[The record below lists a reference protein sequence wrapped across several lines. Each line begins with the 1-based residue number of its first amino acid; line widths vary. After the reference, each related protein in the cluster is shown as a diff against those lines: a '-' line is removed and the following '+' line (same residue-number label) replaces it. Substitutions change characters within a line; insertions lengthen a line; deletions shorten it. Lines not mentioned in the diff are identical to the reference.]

1 MIMTQ
6 QFKALMV
13 REKNGIFN
21 AKVEQVL
28 MGYIL
33 KDEVVI
39 KVAYSS
45 VNYKDALSAS
55 GNKGVTR
62 TFPHI
67 PGIDA
72 AGEVISSTSEGIS
85 AGDNVIVTGYDLG
98 MNTWGGFG
106 EYVSVPA
113 SWVIKLPE
121 GLSLFEAMCFGTAG
135 LTAGLSVYNLIHS
148 GLEKENGKIVVSGAT
163 GGVGSISTAILSKL
177 GYEVVA
183 ISGKKE
189 EDFIVHTL
197 GAESII
203 SREKFIDTYD
213 QKAISKADYSG
224 GIDTVGG
231 SILSG
236 IIKSLKY
243 SGAVTT
249 CGNVASAEILTSIFP
264 FILRGIKLIGI
275 DSVEQP
281 VEYKSKIWNLLAKEW
296 KPTHLKD
303 IVKEIYMEQLPDVLK
318 TLLEGKAKGRYV
330 LNHSL

>member
-1 MIMTQ
+1 M
-6 QFKALMV
+6 
-13 REKNGIFN
+13 
-21 AKVEQVL
+21 
-28 MGYIL
+28 
-33 KDEVVI
+33 
-39 KVAYSS
+39 AYSS

-62 TFPHI
+62 RFPHI

-72 AGEVISSTSEGIS
+72 AGQVVSSTSENI
-85 AGDNVIVTGYDLG
+85 AEGDNVIVTGYDLG

-113 SWVIKLPE
+113 NWVIKLPE
-121 GLSLFEAMCFGTAG
+121 NLSLFEAMCFGTAG

-148 GLEKENGKIVVSGAT
+148 GIGKEQGKIVVSGAT
-163 GGVGSISTAILSKL
+163 GGVGSISIAIMSKL

-183 ISGKKE
+183 ISGKE
-189 EDFIVHTL
+189 EDHFITQIL
-197 GAESII
+197 GAGSII
-203 SREKFIDTYD
+203 SRKDFVETYD
-213 QKAISKADYSG
+213 QKAMSKADFSG

-243 SGAVTT
+243 NGAVTT
-249 CGNVASAEILTSIFP
+249 CGNVASAEISTSIFP
-264 FILRGIKLIGI
+264 FILRGAKLLGI

-281 VEYKSKIWNLLAKEW
+281 VEFKSEIWNLLAKEW

-303 IVKEIYMEQLPDVLK
+303 IVKEISIEQLPDVLT
-318 TLLEGKAKGRYV
+318 TLLEGNARGRYV
-330 LNHSL
+330 VNHSL

>member
-1 MIMTQ
+1 MTH

-13 REKNGIFN
+13 REANGIFN
-21 AKVEQVL
+21 AKVEQIFMAEIPENEVL
-28 MGYIL
+28 
-33 KDEVVI
+33 I

-62 TFPHI
+62 KFPHI

-72 AGEVISSTSEGIS
+72 AGQVVSSTSDAIAE
-85 AGDNVIVTGYDLG
+85 GDNVIVTGYDLG

-113 SWVIKLPE
+113 NWVVKLPE
-121 GLSLFEAMCFGTAG
+121 GLSFFEAMCLGTAG

-148 GLEKENGKIVVSGAT
+148 GIGKEQGKIVVSGAT
-163 GGVGSISTAILSKL
+163 GGVGSISIAILSKL

-183 ISGKKE
+183 ISGKE
-189 EDFIVHTL
+189 EDHFITQIL
-197 GAESII
+197 GASSII
-203 SREKFIDTYD
+203 SRKEFIDAYD
-213 QKAISKADYSG
+213 QKAMSKTDYSG

-236 IIKSLKY
+236 MLKSLKY
-243 SGAVTT
+243 NGAVTI
-249 CGNVASAEILTSIFP
+249 CGNVASTEISTSIFP

-275 DSVEQP
+275 DSVEQSIDF
-281 VEYKSKIWNLLAKEW
+281 KSEIWNLLAQEW
-296 KPTHLKD
+296 TPTHLKE
-303 IVKEIYMEQLPDVLK
+303 IVQEISIEQLPDVL
-318 TLLEGKAKGRYV
+318 TTILEGNARGRFV
-330 LNHSL
+330 VNHSL

>member
-1 MIMTQ
+1 MTD

-13 REKNGIFN
+13 REDNGIFN
-21 AKVEQVL
+21 AKVEQISMSEIPNNEVL
-28 MGYIL
+28 
-33 KDEVVI
+33 I

-62 TFPHI
+62 KFPHI

-72 AGEVISSTSEGIS
+72 AGQVVSSTSDSIVEG
-85 AGDNVIVTGYDLG
+85 DHVIVTGYDLG

-113 SWVIKLPE
+113 NWVVKLPKD
-121 GLSLFEAMCFGTAG
+121 LSLFEAMCLGTAG

-148 GLEKENGKIVVSGAT
+148 GIGKEQGKIVVSGAT
-163 GGVGSISTAILSKL
+163 GGVGSISIAILSKL

-189 EDFIVHTL
+189 DNFITQIL
-197 GAESII
+197 GASSII
-203 SREKFIDTYD
+203 SRKEFIDNYD
-213 QKAISKADYSG
+213 QKAMSKSDYSG

-243 SGAVTT
+243 NGAVTT
-249 CGNVASAEILTSIFP
+249 CGNVASAEISTSIFP
-264 FILRGIKLIGI
+264 FILRGVKLIGI

-281 VEYKSKIWNLLAKEW
+281 IEFKKEIWNLLAQEW
-296 KPTHLKD
+296 KPTHLNE
-303 IVKEIYMEQLPDVLK
+303 IVKEISIEQLPDVL
-318 TLLEGKAKGRYV
+318 TTILEGNARGRFV
-330 LNHSL
+330 VNHSL

>member
-1 MIMTQ
+1 MTR

-13 REKNGIFN
+13 REDNGIFN
-21 AKVEQVL
+21 VKIEQISMAEIPKNEVL
-28 MGYIL
+28 
-33 KDEVVI
+33 I

-62 TFPHI
+62 KFPHI

-72 AGEVISSTSEGIS
+72 AGQVVSSTSDVIAE
-85 AGDNVIVTGYDLG
+85 GDNVIVTGYDLG

-106 EYVSVPA
+106 EYVSVPIN
-113 SWVIKLPE
+113 WVVKLPKNI
-121 GLSLFEAMCFGTAG
+121 SLFEAMCLGTAG
-135 LTAGLSVYNLIHS
+135 LTAGFSVYNLIYS
-148 GLEKENGKIVVSGAT
+148 GIGKEQGKIVVSGAT
-163 GGVGSISTAILSKL
+163 GGVGSISIAILSKL

-189 EDFIVHTL
+189 DHFIMQIL
-197 GAESII
+197 GASSII
-203 SREKFIDTYD
+203 SRKEFVDIYD
-213 QKAISKADYSG
+213 QKAMSKAEYSG
-224 GIDTVGG
+224 AIDTVGG

-243 SGAVTT
+243 NGTVTT
-249 CGNVASAEILTSIFP
+249 CGNVASAELSTSIFP

-281 VEYKSKIWNLLAKEW
+281 IEFKSKVWNLLAQNW
-296 KPTHLKD
+296 KPTHLKE
-303 IVKEIYMEQLPDVLK
+303 IVKEITIEQLPDVFTSILD
-318 TLLEGKAKGRYV
+318 GNAKGRFV
-330 LNHSL
+330 VNHSL

>member
-1 MIMTQ
+1 MIQ
-6 QFKALMV
+6 YFKALMV
-13 REKNGIFN
+13 RENNGIFN
-21 AKVEQVL
+21 TKVEQVS
-28 MGYIL
+28 MTDIP
-33 KDEVVI
+33 KNEVLI

-62 TFPHI
+62 KYPHI

-72 AGEVISSTSEGIS
+72 AGKVVSSTSENI
-85 AGDNVIVTGYDLG
+85 AEGDNVVVTGYDLG

-113 SWVIKLPE
+113 NWVVKLPE
-121 GLSLFEAMCFGTAG
+121 GLSLFEAMCLGTAG
-135 LTAGLSVYNLIHS
+135 LTAGLSVYNLIQS
-148 GLEKENGKIVVSGAT
+148 GIGKEQGKIVVSGAT
-163 GGVGSISTAILSKL
+163 GGVGSISIAILSKL

-183 ISGKKE
+183 ISGKE
-189 EDFIVHTL
+189 EDHFITQLL
-197 GAESII
+197 GAGSII
-203 SREKFIDTYD
+203 SRNEFIDTYD
-213 QKAISKADYSG
+213 QKAMSKADFSG

-243 SGAVTT
+243 NGAVTT
-249 CGNVASAEILTSIFP
+249 CGNVASAEIATSIFP
-264 FILRGIKLIGI
+264 FILRGAKLLGI

-281 VEYKSKIWNLLAKEW
+281 IEFKSEIWNLLAKEW

-303 IVKEIYMEQLPDVLK
+303 IVKEISIEQLPDVLT

-330 LNHSL
+330 VNHSL

>member
-1 MIMTQ
+1 MVQ
-6 QFKALMV
+6 YFKALMV
-13 REKNGIFN
+13 RENNGIFN
-21 AKVEQVL
+21 TKVEQVS
-28 MGYIL
+28 MTDIP
-33 KDEVVI
+33 KNEVLI

-62 TFPHI
+62 KYPHI

-72 AGEVISSTSEGIS
+72 AGKVVSSTSENI
-85 AGDNVIVTGYDLG
+85 AEGDNVIVTGYDLG

-113 SWVIKLPE
+113 NWVVKLPE
-121 GLSLFEAMCFGTAG
+121 GLSLFEAMCLGTAG
-135 LTAGLSVYNLIHS
+135 LTAGLSVYNLIQS
-148 GLEKENGKIVVSGAT
+148 GIGKEQGKIVVSGAT
-163 GGVGSISTAILSKL
+163 GGVGSISIAILSKL
-177 GYEVVA
+177 GYDVVA
-183 ISGKKE
+183 ISGKE
-189 EDFIVHTL
+189 EDHFITQLL
-197 GAESII
+197 GAGSII
-203 SREKFIDTYD
+203 SRKEFIDTYD
-213 QKAISKADYSG
+213 QKAMSKADFSG

-243 SGAVTT
+243 NGAVTT
-249 CGNVASAEILTSIFP
+249 CGNVASAKIATSIFP
-264 FILRGIKLIGI
+264 FILRGAKLLGI

-281 VEYKSKIWNLLAKEW
+281 IEFKSEIWNLLAKEW

-303 IVKEIYMEQLPDVLK
+303 IVKEIPIEQLPDVLT

-330 LNHSL
+330 VNHSL

>member
-1 MIMTQ
+1 MVQ
-6 QFKALMV
+6 YFKALMV
-13 REKNGIFN
+13 RENNGIFN
-21 AKVEQVL
+21 TKVEQVS
-28 MGYIL
+28 MTDIP
-33 KDEVVI
+33 KNEVLI

-62 TFPHI
+62 NYPHI

-72 AGEVISSTSEGIS
+72 AGKVVSSTSENI
-85 AGDNVIVTGYDLG
+85 AEGDNVIVTGYDLG

-113 SWVIKLPE
+113 NWVVKLPE
-121 GLSLFEAMCFGTAG
+121 GLSLFEAMCLGTAG
-135 LTAGLSVYNLIHS
+135 LTAGLSVYNLIQS
-148 GLEKENGKIVVSGAT
+148 GIGKEQGKIVVSGAT
-163 GGVGSISTAILSKL
+163 GGVGSISIAILSKL

-183 ISGKKE
+183 ISGKE
-189 EDFIVHTL
+189 EDHFITQLL
-197 GAESII
+197 GAGSII
-203 SREKFIDTYD
+203 SRNEFIDTYD
-213 QKAISKADYSG
+213 QKAMSKADFSG

-243 SGAVTT
+243 NGAVTT
-249 CGNVASAEILTSIFP
+249 CGNVASAEIATSIFP
-264 FILRGIKLIGI
+264 FIVRGAKLLGI

-281 VEYKSKIWNLLAKEW
+281 IEFKSEIWNLLAKEW

-303 IVKEIYMEQLPDVLK
+303 IVKEISIEQLPDVLT

-330 LNHSL
+330 VNHSL

>member
-1 MIMTQ
+1 MTQ

-13 REKNGIFN
+13 REDNGIFN
-21 AKVEQVL
+21 TKVEQISMAEIPKNEVL
-28 MGYIL
+28 
-33 KDEVVI
+33 I

-62 TFPHI
+62 RFPHI

-72 AGEVISSTSEGIS
+72 AGQVVSSTSENI
-85 AGDNVIVTGYDLG
+85 AEGDNVIVTGYDLG

-113 SWVIKLPE
+113 NWVIKLPE
-121 GLSLFEAMCFGTAG
+121 NLSLFEAMCFGTAG
-135 LTAGLSVYNLIHS
+135 LTAGLSVYNLMHS
-148 GLEKENGKIVVSGAT
+148 GIGKEQGKIVVSGAT
-163 GGVGSISTAILSKL
+163 GGVGSISIAIMSKL

-183 ISGKKE
+183 ISGKE
-189 EDFIVHTL
+189 EDHFITQIL
-197 GAESII
+197 GARSII
-203 SREKFIDTYD
+203 SRKDFVETYD
-213 QKAISKADYSG
+213 QKAMSKADFSG

-243 SGAVTT
+243 NGAVTT
-249 CGNVASAEILTSIFP
+249 CGNVASAEISTSIFP
-264 FILRGIKLIGI
+264 FILRGAKLLGI

-281 VEYKSKIWNLLAKEW
+281 VEFKSEIWNLLAKEW

-303 IVKEIYMEQLPDVLK
+303 IVKEISIEQLPDVLT
-318 TLLEGKAKGRYV
+318 TLLEGNARGRYV
-330 LNHSL
+330 VNHSL